1 MGGRNM
7 TLNKLFEKPLFSNW
21 VVYVGIS
28 LVIIAAVSS
37 NSGNMAVYFIVGLGA
52 FLSGQKR
59 HDKFHELDKRAVL
72 LFSSFWLLL
81 IVGKLFMGMP
91 LVNIVFSG
99 VLAVLVLWNLVNLF
113 RTGH

>member
-1 MGGRNM
+1 M
-7 TLNKLFEKPLFSNW
+7 
-21 VVYVGIS
+21 
-28 LVIIAAVSS
+28 VIVAAVSS

-59 HDKFHELDKRAVL
+59 HEKFHELDKMAVL

-91 LVNIVFSG
+91 LMNVVFSSI
-99 VLAVLVLWNLVNLF
+99 LAVLVLWNLVNLF